1 MFARNT
7 VLAIVATALLA
18 CGSMLAAAEPPANPP
33 PLRIGTYDTRALAL
47 VYYRSAEFGEEMS
60 RLTAER
66 DKAKAAG
73 DQKRVDELQTQGQNS
88 QRRAHAQ
95 GFSNAPI
102 DNILILP
109 RFKDAIA
116 AVAKDAKVA
125 AVVPSV
131 DWHDAA
137 IQTVD
142 VTDQLVAQPKPDDQ
156 TKKMAAELRQHP
168 PIDLVQAVMMKD

>member
-131 DWHDAA
+131 TT
-137 IQTVD
+137 TVPISPARSAD
-142 VTDQLVAQPKPDDQ
+142 SRSSTRIRPRASTSIFRNGTPSTPDSR
-156 TKKMAAELRQHP
+156 EC
-168 PIDLVQAVMMKD
+168 V